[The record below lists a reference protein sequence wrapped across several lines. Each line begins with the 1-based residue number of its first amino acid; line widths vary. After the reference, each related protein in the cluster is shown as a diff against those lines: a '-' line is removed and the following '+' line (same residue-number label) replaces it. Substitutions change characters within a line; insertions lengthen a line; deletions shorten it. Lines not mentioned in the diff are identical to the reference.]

1 MFDADA
7 LINPPA
13 ASELIATL
21 QSESSKDCIKRL
33 VAHFSE
39 NRELKYSLSSEPQ
52 RRLAAVLVLLYEH
65 DGELRVLLTTRSKEL
80 RTHAGQTA
88 LPGGKADAEDIDF
101 VHTARREASEEVA
114 LPQDSPH
121 IHVLGRLDPAVSLHR
136 LIVVPI
142 IAFLSKPELLKSLKA
157 SEGEVAKI
165 FSHPLEA
172 ILDPSISLKE
182 PLSAIGSEDWPYED
196 TEVYNTSDHIVEAL
210 GNSIYRMHR
219 FRTSASP
226 VKGLTADILTKTAE
240 IAYGKP
246 TVYSRYAPNQPTDYG
261 SIINALDSLQNK
273 NTPLNGLTSNSAR
286 S

>member
-1 MFDADA
+1 M
-7 LINPPA
+7 
-13 ASELIATL
+13 
-21 QSESSKDCIKRL
+21 
-33 VAHFSE
+33 
-39 NRELKYSLSSEPQ
+39 
-52 RRLAAVLVLLYEH
+52 
-65 DGELRVLLTTRSKEL
+65 LLTTRSKEL

-88 LPGGKADAEDIDF
+88 LPGGKADVEDIDF

-226 VKGLTADILTKTAE
+226 VKGLTADILTKAAE